1 MTRRTQNTRVFPAR
15 LPLRSRRLNAFHYE
29 NDRNPEGRTLRPRL
43 TEEKRGPMNIRIL
56 AATLLIGVAM
66 VLSACGGGSSGNAS
80 PPSNNWDSMLWDQ
93 GNWG

>member
-1 MTRRTQNTRVFPAR
+1 
-15 LPLRSRRLNAFHYE
+15 
-29 NDRNPEGRTLRPRL
+29 
-43 TEEKRGPMNIRIL
+43 MNIRIL

-66 VLSACGGGSSGNAS
+66 VLSACGGGGGGGSSGNAS